1 MDLPTPFRFA
11 YEPGVVRFG
20 DGSVADLGEELAT
33 HGIEHAL
40 VCCGES
46 VGATPEVR
54 DPVEAGL
61 GDRHAGTFA
70 GTSARKALVEA
81 AGAREAFHDH
91 DADAFCALGGGS
103 ALDVA
108 KAAAV
113 LTASGQSVAEAAA
126 DVAETGTLAIPD
138 GRLPPVVAVPTTL
151 AGADLTQVAGLTAT
165 PESGGVDEAVGGGIS
180 DERLMPTALFY
191 DPELFRHTP
200 AGVLAASAMN
210 GFDKA
215 VETLYAANATAV
227 SDATAIHALR
237 LCLDALPELGGG
249 TDDLD
254 VLRDAVAGIMLAQYG
269 VSRPDG
275 TTLSLIHAFG
285 HGLTAVSD
293 VQQGAAHGAVAPH
306 ALAYLFEQVDGR
318 RDLLAEGFGVDAETP
333 EETASGVVDAVA
345 AVRDGLGLPTRLR
358 DTPVPESGL
367 DRAAEITHEDAFM
380 ANAPPGLD
388 ATVDELRGVLDAAW

>member
-306 ALAYLFEQVDGR
+306 ALTYLFEQVDGR
-318 RDLLAEGFGVDAETP
+318 RELLAEGFGVDAKTP

>member
-380 ANAPPGLD
+380 TNAPQGLD
-388 ATVDELRGVLDAAW
+388 ATVPELRDVLDEAW

>member
-1 MDLPTPFRFA
+1 MDVPTPFRFEYA
-11 YEPGVVRFG
+11 PGVVRFG
-20 DGSVADLGEELAT
+20 AGSVASLGEELADR
-33 HGIEHAL
+33 GIDRAL

-54 DPVEAGL
+54 DPVESGL
-61 GDRHAGTFA
+61 GERHAATFA
-70 GTSARKALVEA
+70 GTSSRKALVEA
-81 AGAREAFHDH
+81 DEARAAYRET
-91 DADAFCALGGGS
+91 DADAFLALGGGS

-113 LTASGQSVAEAAA
+113 LTASGQPVAEAAA

-138 GRLPPVVAVPTTL
+138 GDLPPVVAVPTTL
-151 AGADLTQVAGLTAT
+151 AGADLSQVAGLTAT
-165 PESGGVDEAVGGGIS
+165 PESGGVEEAVGGGIS
-180 DERLMPTALFY
+180 DERLMPAAAFY
-191 DPELFRHTP
+191 DPDLFAHTP

-215 VETLYAANATAV
+215 VETLYARNATAV

-237 LCLDALPELGGG
+237 LCRSALPELGGG
-249 TDDLD
+249 TDDPE

-275 TTLSLIHAFG
+275 STLSLIHAFG

-306 ALAYLFEQVDGR
+306 ALRYLFDNADGR
-318 RDLLAEGFGVDAETP
+318 RDLLAEGFGVEADDP
-333 EETASGVVDAVA
+333 EAVADGVVAAVE
-345 AVRDGLGLPTRLR
+345 AVRDGLGLPSRLR

-367 DRAAEITHEDAFM
+367 DRAAAVTEGDAFM
-380 ANAPPGLD
+380 EQAPADLD
-388 ATVDELRGVLDAAW
+388 YTEAGLRGVLDAAW